1 MTISQMPKKIIN
13 VIIGNIILL
22 IVRRVM
28 NVMPPYTMTVQQSH
42 HMQVD

>member
-1 MTISQMPKKIIN
+1 MPKKIIN

-22 IVRRVM
+22 IVRRHERDA
-28 NVMPPYTMTVQQSH
+28 PYTMTVQQSH